1 MHKTQI
7 RKGMTGLETAI
18 ILIAFII
25 VASAFAFTVLNL
37 GFQSSQKAGQVIQR
51 GTEEASSAMELDG
64 AVIAYKNTSST
75 VANVTLVVKLSAG
88 RQAIDLSTNKLTVSY
103 WSANKY
109 LANIYTNTTGEGAV
123 VTQVVGNNNT
133 MLDYGEKFLVTV
145 HVTNDAVNDA
155 NLSTNDDF
163 KIEIKP
169 SLGSVLTV
177 ERYLPPSLDSVM
189 NLG

>member
-64 AVIAYKNTSST
+64 AVIAYKNSSIT
-75 VANVTLVVKLSAG
+75 VANVTFVVKLSAG

-145 HVTNDAVNDA
+145 HVTNDVVKDT
-155 NLSTNDDF
+155 NLSANDDF

-169 SLGSVLTV
+169 ALGSVLTV